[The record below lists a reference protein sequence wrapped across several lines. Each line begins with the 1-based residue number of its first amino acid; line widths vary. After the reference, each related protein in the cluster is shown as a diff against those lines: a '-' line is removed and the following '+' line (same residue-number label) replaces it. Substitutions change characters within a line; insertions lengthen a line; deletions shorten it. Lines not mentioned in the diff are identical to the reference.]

1 LIGICLAVLTTI
13 GLPSVEKLYNKR
25 RRERNMIARRRRYF
39 RGRDLN
45 PSKGH
50 LPKARIHVLLM
61 RANDLS
67 FGAKNLRKEISVGP

>member
-1 LIGICLAVLTTI
+1 
-13 GLPSVEKLYNKR
+13 
-25 RRERNMIARRRRYF
+25 MIAYF
-39 RGRDLN
+39 RGRTSN
-45 PSKGH
+45 PGKGH